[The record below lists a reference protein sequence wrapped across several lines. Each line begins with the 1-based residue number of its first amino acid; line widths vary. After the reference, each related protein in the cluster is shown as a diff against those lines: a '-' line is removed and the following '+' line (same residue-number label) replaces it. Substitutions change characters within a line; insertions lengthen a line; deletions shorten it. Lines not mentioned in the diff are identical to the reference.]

1 MSVSTEKATLQ
12 VTFQKEKLEAL
23 RFYMQEK
30 NLVVEDELQNHMSKI
45 YEKYVPVP
53 TRRYLERN
61 SSEQEVQPESTT
73 QNTPTRGRK
82 KAERAQPE
90 QEQPAVESVS
100 GGDESQ
106 EQTQE
111 EDRGMTMSM

>member
-30 NLVVEDELQNHMSKI
+30 NLVVEDELQNHMNKI
-45 YEKYVPVP
+45 YEKHVPVP

-73 QNTPTRGRK
+73 NTPTRGRK
-82 KAERAQPE
+82 RAERAQPE
-90 QEQPAVESVS
+90 QEQSEVES
-100 GGDESQ
+100 GGDQSQ

-111 EDRGMTMSM
+111 EDQGMTMSM

>member
-1 MSVSTEKATLQ
+1 MSVSTEKAKLQ

-30 NLVVEDELQNHMSKI
+30 NLVVEDELQNHMKRI
-45 YEKYVPVP
+45 YEKHVPVP

-73 QNTPTRGRK
+73 NTPTRGRRIT
-82 KAERAQPE
+82 ERAQPE
-90 QEQPAVESVS
+90 QEQSAVESVS
-100 GGDESQ
+100 GGNESQ
-106 EQTQE
+106 EQTE
-111 EDRGMTMSM
+111 EEEQSMTMSM